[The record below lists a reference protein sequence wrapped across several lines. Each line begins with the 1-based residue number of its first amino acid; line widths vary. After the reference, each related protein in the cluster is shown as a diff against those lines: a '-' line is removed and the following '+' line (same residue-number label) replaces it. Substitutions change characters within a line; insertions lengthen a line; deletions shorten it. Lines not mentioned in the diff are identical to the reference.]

1 MLGQAKLAFFRTA
14 HATGSSSALGKSNW
28 RRQRLLL
35 LCYHGVSV
43 RDEHSWNPELY
54 ITAQRLEERLSLLRD
69 LDANIL
75 SLSEALQRLAVGSL
89 PPRAVVI
96 TFDDGA
102 ADFALRAMPVLRK
115 YEAPAT
121 VYLTTY
127 YVERPCMPVWNTA
140 ASYILWRARHRRAVD
155 LQGLI
160 TSSRSFDLHDALD
173 RKAALDAF
181 RHHWQSTTTEAKH
194 DALGR
199 LASTLDIDFAEILHY
214 RQLQLMTPDEVSGLP
229 SDLIQVELHTHRH
242 RTPLDSALFRREL
255 DENHAIIQDLT
266 GRAPHHFC
274 YPSGH
279 ARPEFLDWLREAGVE
294 SATTCAPGLA
304 TSRHNPLL
312 LPRLVDTSHT
322 PRETFVAWVTGVAA
336 WLPNRTRTLA
346 RL

>member
-14 HATGSSSALGKSNW
+14 RDTGSSLALGKSNW

-89 PPRAVVI
+89 PPRSVAI

-127 YVERPCMPVWNTA
+127 YVERQGMPVWNTA
-140 ASYILWRARHRRAVD
+140 ASYILWLARHRRTVD
-155 LQGLI
+155 LQGLV
-160 TSSRSFDLHDALD
+160 TGAGSFDLFDVPN

-181 RHHWQSTTTEAKH
+181 RQRWQNTTTEAKH

-199 LASTLDIDFAEILHY
+199 LASMLDIDFFEMLRC

-242 RTPLDSALFRREL
+242 RTPLDSVLFRREL
-255 DENHAIIQDLT
+255 DENRAIIHDLT
-266 GRAPHHFC
+266 GRAPRHFC

-279 ARPEFLDWLREAGVE
+279 ARLEFLNWLREAGVE

-304 TSRHNPLL
+304 SGRHNPLL

-322 PRETFVAWVTGVAA
+322 PQETFIAWVTGVAA
-336 WLPNRTRTLA
+336 WLPHRTRTLA